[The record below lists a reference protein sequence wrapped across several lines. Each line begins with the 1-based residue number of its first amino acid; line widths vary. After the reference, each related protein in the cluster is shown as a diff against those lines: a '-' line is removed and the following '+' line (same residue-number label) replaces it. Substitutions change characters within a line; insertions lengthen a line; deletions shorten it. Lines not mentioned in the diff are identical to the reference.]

1 VKILY
6 HHRTRGQH
14 VEGVHI
20 RGIVNALRELGH
32 DVSVMSFP
40 GADPEHEHGKPVA
53 AAGAAS
59 VAAATGA
66 PGAAVPRAATPVA
79 PGGATRRLA
88 SMVSKLPGV
97 VFEMFELLY
106 NVVTYVRMARAW
118 RAAPPRLV
126 YERYSLFLFT
136 TVWMARRR
144 GIPIVLEI
152 NDSALVERVRPLKMK
167 GLAQRVERWC
177 FRKAT
182 GLVFI
187 STYFRDRAVE
197 AYGDIAPSVISPN
210 AVDLPAFDPSKFDR
224 DALRAARGL
233 TGRTVCGHIGVFAH
247 WHGVDGFVEAIAN
260 RLDQAPGLALV
271 FVGDGKTLPAVR
283 ELVAARGLSDR
294 VLLPGRVP
302 HDEVASWIACMDYA
316 VLPNSNHYGSPMK
329 LFELMG
335 MGVAVVAPDYA
346 PVAEVI
352 ADGRTGWLFPRGD
365 AAACVE
371 RVLALASE
379 ADEQRRV
386 GAAARDY
393 IASERQWRNNA
404 EQLLTLVPAGAT
416 A

>member
-1 VKILY
+1 MNILY
-6 HHRTRGQH
+6 HHRTRGRH

-32 DVSVMSFP
+32 EVSVMSFP
-40 GADPEHEHGKPVA
+40 GADPEREHEGSASAQAGGA
-53 AAGAAS
+53 AAS
-59 VAAATGA
+59 
-66 PGAAVPRAATPVA
+66 
-79 PGGATRRLA
+79 GGRNRLA
-88 SMVSKLPGV
+88 GVVTKLPGV
-97 VFEMFELLY
+97 VFEVFELLY
-106 NVVTYVRMARAW
+106 NLVTFARMSRAW
-118 RAAPPRLV
+118 RAAPPRLI
-126 YERYSLFLFT
+126 YERYSLFLFA

-152 NDSALVERVRPLKMK
+152 NDSALVERVRPLTMR
-167 GLAQRVERWC
+167 GLARRVERWC
-177 FRKAT
+177 FRQAT

-187 STYFRDRAVE
+187 STYFRDKAIE

-210 AVDLPAFDPSKFDR
+210 AVDLPRFDPAKFDR
-224 DALRAARGL
+224 EALRAARGL
-233 TGRTVCGHIGVFAH
+233 TGLTVCGHIGVFAP
-247 WHGVDGFVEAIAN
+247 WHGVDAFVEAIAN
-260 RLDQAPGLALV
+260 RLEHAPGLALV

-283 ELVAARGLSDR
+283 ERVAGRGLSDR

-302 HDEVASWIACMDYA
+302 HDEIASWIACMDYA

-365 AAACVE
+365 ASACVE
-371 RVLALASE
+371 RVIALASQAE
-379 ADEQRRV
+379 ERRRV
-386 GAAARDY
+386 GKAARDY

-404 EQLLTLVPAGAT
+404 EQLLTLVPTGA
-416 A
+416 AA

>member
-1 VKILY
+1 MNILY
-6 HHRTRGQH
+6 HHRTRGRH

-40 GADPEHEHGKPVA
+40 GADPEHEHVAVSSPAGAGSVVGAAPVGA
-53 AAGAAS
+53 GTSSGAAS
-59 VAAATGA
+59 
-66 PGAAVPRAATPVA
+66 
-79 PGGATRRLA
+79 PGGARMHLA
-88 SMVSKLPGV
+88 GIVTKLPGV

-106 NVVTYVRMARAW
+106 NLVTLVRMGRAW
-118 RAAPPRLV
+118 RKAPPKLI
-126 YERYSLFLFT
+126 YERYSLFLFA

-152 NDSALVERVRPLKMK
+152 NDSALVQRVRPLTMR
-167 GLAQRVERWC
+167 GLARRVERWC
-177 FRKAT
+177 FRRAT

-197 AYGDIAPSVISPN
+197 AYGDIAPSVVSPN
-210 AVDLPAFDPSKFDR
+210 AVDLPSFDPGKFDR

-233 TGRTVCGHIGVFAH
+233 TGLAVCGHIGVFAH
-247 WHGVDGFVEAIAN
+247 WHGVDGFVEAIAS
-260 RLDQAPGLALV
+260 RLEQAPGLALV

-283 ELVAARGLSDR
+283 DLVAARGLSDR

-302 HDEVASWIACMDYA
+302 HDQVASWIACMDYA
-316 VLPNSNHYGSPMK
+316 VLPDSNQYGSPMK

-379 ADEQRRV
+379 AEERRRV

-404 EQLLTLVPAGAT
+404 EQLLTLVPAGGA

>member
-1 VKILY
+1 MNILY

-40 GADPEHEHGKPVA
+40 GADPEHGHAKPAGSGVGA
-53 AAGAAS
+53 GTATGAAS
-59 VAAATGA
+59 VAAA
-66 PGAAVPRAATPVA
+66 PAAPVA
-79 PGGATRRLA
+79 SGGTGQRGLA
-88 SMVSKLPGV
+88 AMVTKLPGV

-106 NVVTYVRMARAW
+106 NLVTFVRMGRAW
-118 RAAPPRLV
+118 RATPPRLV
-126 YERYSLFLFT
+126 YERYSLFLFA

-167 GLAQRVERWC
+167 RLAQRVERWC
-177 FRKAT
+177 FRRAT

-187 STYFRDRAVE
+187 STYFRDKAVE
-197 AYGDIAPSVISPN
+197 AYGAIAPSVISPN
-210 AVDLPAFDPSKFDR
+210 AVDLPAFDPAKYDR

-247 WHGVDGFVEAIAN
+247 WHGVDAFVEAIAN

-283 ELVAARGLSDR
+283 DLVAARGLSER